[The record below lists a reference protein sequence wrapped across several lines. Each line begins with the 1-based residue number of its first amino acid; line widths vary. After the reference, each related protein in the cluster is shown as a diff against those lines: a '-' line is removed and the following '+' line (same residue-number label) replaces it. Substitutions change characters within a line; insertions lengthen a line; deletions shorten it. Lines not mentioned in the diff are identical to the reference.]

1 MSPGTPRQRT
11 PPGTSLPD
19 LTVRQLEYLAAVSA
33 SSTWA
38 VAAGTLGVTPSA
50 LSQGIAELE
59 RRLGLR
65 LFERRGRRRIPTPQ
79 AVPVIDH
86 ARRVL
91 AQTAD
96 LAAWAA
102 ETRSGRRGRLRI
114 GMIDASAIGHH
125 PDALRTFRRSH
136 PAVELHLTVAPSAD
150 LLDLLRQGEL
160 DLVVCVEPPGP
171 GSASTELTVIPLLD
185 EPLAVYAP
193 NDGARRRRPSGDP
206 ATWGPWVLFPIGSH
220 TRALVTGAL
229 VALGAPVEVVAE
241 SHQPDV
247 LREMVRLGMGWT
259 VLPVVQAELPP
270 DPLRRARR
278 TPIAARRL
286 VAARR
291 ADALADPAADALV
304 LLLSPRRPLHAAT

>member
-11 PPGTSLPD
+11 ASGTSLPD
-19 LTVRQLEYLAAVSA
+19 LTVRQLEYLAAVYA
-33 SSTWA
+33 NPTWA

-59 RRLGLR
+59 RRLGVQ

-79 AVPVIDH
+79 AIPVIDH

-96 LAAWAA
+96 LAAWAS

-125 PDALRTFRRSH
+125 PDALRTFRRTH
-136 PAVELHLTVAPSAD
+136 PAVELRLTVAPSAD
-150 LLDLLRQGEL
+150 LLVLLRRGEL

-171 GSASTELTVIPLLD
+171 GSDATELTLVPLLD

-193 NDGARRRRPSGDP
+193 NDGASRRLPTGDP
-206 ATWGPWVLFPIGSH
+206 TEWGPWVLFPIGSH

-229 VALGAPVEVVAE
+229 TALGAQVEVVAE

-259 VLPVVQAELPP
+259 VLPVVQAEVQP

-278 TPIAARRL
+278 TPIASRRL
-286 VAARR
+286 VAVRR
-291 ADALADPAADALV
+291 ADALDDPAADDLMQ
-304 LLLSPRRPLHAAT
+304 LLAPRRTLRATT